1 MTTKKQEMEALK
13 KIKSIVDALG
23 ENSYVATAFE
33 GCFGIA
39 EENIENDFECSMKQR
54 YESEKEKAE
63 ALRKEASMLKQKNDS
78 LEIQVDWMKKCL
90 FSERELP
97 LIMSG
102 ISEKL
107 TAQIQRRNK
116 AEKEIVQYAEDPKG
130 EKFKQAVYIHR
141 DAMGK
146 VKLFSSL
153 EDRIKRIFENTRY
166 LRQKG
171 WIFDDSENS

>member
-1 MTTKKQEMEALK
+1 MENKLTTKKQEMEALK

-39 EENIENDFECSMKQR
+39 EENIENDFACSMKQR

-78 LEIQVDWMKKCL
+78 LEIQVGWLKKCL
-90 FSERELP
+90 FSEKELP

-107 TAQIQRRNK
+107 TAQMQRRDK
-116 AEKEIVQYAEDPKG
+116 AEKEIVQYAEDTKA

-141 DAMGK
+141 DALEK

-153 EDRIKRIFENTRY
+153 ADRIQQIYKTTRE

-171 WIFDDSENS
+171 WIENV